1 MHDPDNEFSLDLF
14 KDYRTT
20 EIITTPPSQAFAER
34 GDYTYVSSLS
44 YMVNF
49 TKKKILV
56 QRPMKLIDLYRDL
69 LSEMNNNV
77 DLITEPVPVKV
88 VTQQLFDFADGWSF
102 ESDTSRKNILEAGW
116 TEGDDEWAC
125 IMPLGCW
132 GKIINFSYSW
142 VTPQLRSWTQ
152 FENIG
157 TLTGADSGNVSEA
170 IKVMGTPHEL
180 FLNINGVNDW
190 ASVNSFSGLLA
201 FRGLVAVPVNW
212 K

>member
-14 KDYRTT
+14 KDYRNV
-20 EIITTPPSQAFAER
+20 EIITTPSQAFAAH
-34 GDYTYVSSLS
+34 GDYVYVSSLG
-44 YMVNF
+44 YVMNF
-49 TKKKILV
+49 TKKEILV
-56 QRPMKLIDLYRDL
+56 QKPIKLIDLYRDL

-77 DLITEPVPVKV
+77 DLITEPTPMVA
-88 VTQQLFDFADGWSF
+88 VTQQLFDLADGWSF

-142 VTPQLRSWTQ
+142 ATPQYRSWTQ

-170 IKVMGTPHEL
+170 IKVMGTPDEL
-180 FLNINGVNDW
+180 FLNIDGERKW
-190 ASVNSFSGLLA
+190 ASVNSFTGLLT
-201 FRGLVAVPVNW
+201 FPGLIAVPVNW